1 MVEILENPAVRSL
14 ASRMSVEQYHRFSEA
29 GIVPERTELLRGIVV
44 DKMSKSPLHVL
55 IVRLLTEWLTQ
66 RESNDRHV
74 RKEEPLTFTD
84 SEPEPDVAVV
94 KGRAEDYRFA
104 HPTTAEFI
112 IEVAISSLELDRE
125 KGNIYAEAGV
135 PEFWI
140 VLPQEQAIEV
150 YTSPSVEGY
159 QQMRRHEDAD
169 APLIS
174 SIFPELSL
182 TPRELF
188 A

>member
-1 MVEILENPAVRSL
+1 MIQILEKPEIR
-14 ASRMSVEQYHRFSEA
+14 RMAMPISVEQYHRMSA
-29 GIVPERTELLRGIVV
+29 SGVVAERTELLRGVV
-44 DKMSKSPLHVL
+44 IEKMSKSPLHVY
-55 IVRLLTEWLTQ
+55 IVRWLYEWLTS
-66 RESNDRHV
+66 RVTSDLHV
-74 RKEEPLTFTD
+74 RQEQPLTFAD
-84 SEPEPDVAVV
+84 SEPEPDIAVV
-94 KGRAEDYRFA
+94 EGAVGVFRSA
-104 HPTTAEFI
+104 HPTTARFVV
-112 IEVAISSLELDRE
+112 EVAIATVELDRE

-182 TPRELF
+182 TPR
-188 A
+188 